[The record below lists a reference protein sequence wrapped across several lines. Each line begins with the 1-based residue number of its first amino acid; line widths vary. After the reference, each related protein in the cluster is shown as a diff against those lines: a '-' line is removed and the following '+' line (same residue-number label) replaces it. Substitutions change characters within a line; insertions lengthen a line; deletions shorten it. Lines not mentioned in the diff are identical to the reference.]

1 MERSIGK
8 VTGPGSSNIS
18 NSRVCN
24 MTTQIKYAKSLQAW
38 KYSEEK
44 KAFISTKIFLSLHII
59 SSIRVQRVFSDKL
72 P

>member
-8 VTGPGSSNIS
+8 VTGPGSSNIA
-18 NSRVCN
+18 NRRVCN
-24 MTTQIKYAKSLQAW
+24 MTTKVKYAKFLQAW

-44 KAFISTKIFLSLHII
+44 KAFISTRIFLSLHII